1 MVETRREYRTVDL
14 AGAIAVV
21 TILIYIAY
29 RFPNP
34 LDIPLLLWIGLA
46 AALAWTF
53 IASRPAFAR

>member
-34 LDIPLLLWIGLA
+34 LDIPPLLWIGLA
-46 AALAWTF
+46 AALAGPS
-53 IASRPAFAR
+53 SRAGQTFAR